1 MADDFAKAR
10 SDARVAYQLGEK
22 RIQTESIQT
31 NLVYPVYKFPFDN
44 RLKIRQFIEIYVN
57 GVIWLKRGWIW
68 ETTEDFNTW
77 THDEGTL
84 TENDEIKSR
93 T

>member
-1 MADDFAKAR
+1 MADNFASARSKAR
-10 SDARVAYQLGEK
+10 IESQLGGK
-22 RIQTESIQT
+22 RIQTQAGQT

-44 RLKIRQFIEIYVN
+44 RLKINQFIEMYVN
-57 GVIWLKRGWIW
+57 NEIWLKRGWIW

-84 TENDEIKSR
+84 TENNEIKSR